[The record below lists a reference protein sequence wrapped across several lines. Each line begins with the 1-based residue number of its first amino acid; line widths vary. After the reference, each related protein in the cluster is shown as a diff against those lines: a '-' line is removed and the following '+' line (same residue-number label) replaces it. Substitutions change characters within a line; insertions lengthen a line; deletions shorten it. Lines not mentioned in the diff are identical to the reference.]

1 MKRAVPVLAL
11 ASAIGCG
18 GPSCP
23 APDPAVPRDFTA
35 SPAIVEQLAFTRL
48 LALSDI
54 HGGYDRMVQLL
65 MRWGVIAVAPSRPG
79 AAEWSGADA
88 TLVVTGDLIDK
99 GTQSLEVIEFLR
111 ALQVSATGRGGHVEV
126 TLGNHEAEFL
136 ANPYN
141 SKADS
146 FDSELTSSGLDP
158 CIVATTDERGMWLRS
173 RPLGVRV
180 GDWFFAH
187 AGQTHRR
194 TVAGLEAAL
203 QAGLIANDFRD
214 TEITGADSLLEA
226 RDWWTASAGLASE
239 TATALSV
246 AHIVFGHTP
255 DALGPRG
262 NIAIGEDGVLFRID
276 VGMSP
281 AVDDSAGALLEVIHA
296 GNLEVATELRAEGG
310 RRELWRGPAR

>member
-1 MKRAVPVLAL
+1 MRLAAAAL
-11 ASAIGCG
+11 TCASVTGCG

-23 APDPAVPRDFTA
+23 AADVGAARDFTT
-35 SPAIVEQLAFTRL
+35 SPAILDQPTFTRL

-65 MRWGVIAVAPSRPG
+65 MRAGLLAAVPSSPT
-79 AAEWSGADA
+79 AVEWSGGDV
-88 TLVVTGDLIDK
+88 TLVVIGDLIDK
-99 GTQSLEVIEFLR
+99 GTQSIEVIELLR
-111 ALQVSATGRGGHVEV
+111 ALEVSAATRGGHVIV

-136 ANPYN
+136 ADPYN
-141 SKADS
+141 SSADA
-146 FDSELTSSGLDP
+146 FDSELTANGLDP
-158 CIVATTDERGMWLRS
+158 CVIATTDERGTWLRS
-173 RPLGVRV
+173 RPFGARV

-194 TVAGLEAAL
+194 TVAELETVL

-214 TEITGADSLLEA
+214 REITGADSLLEA
-226 RDWWTASAGLASE
+226 RDWWTTPAGIAKDN
-239 TATALSV
+239 ADALSV

-262 NIAIGEDGVLFRID
+262 AIATGENGLLFRVD

-281 AVDDSAGALLEVIHA
+281 AVDDSAGALLQISRD
-296 GNLEVATELRAEGG
+296 GSGEVATEVRADGV
-310 RRELWRGPAR
+310 RRELWRGPSL